1 MSAEQDAPD
10 PLHALCLA
18 DPVWAERYDGWDE
31 LGHGG
36 SATVVRTRSRASDAL
51 VALKLFPRLDAE
63 GRRRFQQEVRHNQL
77 LASPF
82 IVRTYSPFLRAGLSW
97 IEMEWVDGPD
107 LRHEL
112 ERRAAAGEPCDTQ
125 VARRI
130 GAALAC
136 ALHAAHAAGVIHR
149 DVKPANVLLPRDG
162 RPLAKLGDFG
172 ISRVLGATRITA
184 TGLIAGTPQFVA
196 PEVVA
201 GRPADA
207 RSDVYSL
214 ALTLFLL
221 FSGNR
226 FPYDVRA
233 DDPPASWLEAHAR
246 GRARRLRELAPEA
259 DQDVEALLLA
269 ALSKEPQQ
277 RPRAD
282 ELAAALYGTDDTL
295 WASAATGQQV
305 TSAHRAALGATLHGI
320 GRPRRTRQLL
330 RAAVALVGATA
341 LGWGV
346 GRARGRPENAASPPP
361 VVAGAPAPS
370 ATPPAP
376 APVPSAVAPEPARSA
391 APLHASLAGSAQ
403 ARLLVLAN
411 DGGRALPPFDVALVA
426 ADGHVARARCAQ
438 PLSADDELT
447 LALDAFTPAPPEQA
461 RFVRVDVAFDDG
473 TRTRLPLAAR

>member
-1 MSAEQDAPD
+1 MSREQDAPD

-125 VARRI
+125 AAGRI
-130 GAALAC
+130 GAALAR

-246 GRARRLRELAPEA
+246 GTARRLRELLPEA
-259 DQDVEALLLA
+259 DAQVEALLQA
-269 ALSKEPQQ
+269 ALSKDPQQ

-282 ELAAALYGTDDTL
+282 ELAAALCARDDAL
-295 WASAATGQQV
+295 WARPTGEQV
-305 TSAHRAALGATLHGI
+305 TSLHPAAVPTVLHGAAT
-320 GRPRRTRQLL
+320 PTRARQPL
-330 RAAVALVGATA
+330 RAAAALACAAA

-346 GRARGRPENAASPPP
+346 GRTRGRPQSAASPPP
-361 VVAGAPAPS
+361 VVAHGPAPS
-370 ATPPAP
+370 ATPPSSP
-376 APVPSAVAPEPARSA
+376 EPSVAPPEPTRNV
-391 APLHASLAGSAQ
+391 APLHASLAGSAE

-411 DGGRALPPFDVALVA
+411 DGGRALPAFDVALVA
-426 ADGHVARARCAQ
+426 ADGQIARARCGQ
-438 PLSADDELT
+438 PLLADDELT
-447 LALDAFTPAPPEQA
+447 LALDAFRPAPSAQA
-461 RFVRVDVAFDDG
+461 RFVRVEVAFDDG
-473 TRTRLPLAAR
+473 TRTRLPLGAR